1 MDTGRQMTM
10 KKFSALAL
18 IFAAFAANAQ
28 YNDSPLSDLYQSE
41 VVTSMKDQ
49 VGFLASA
56 ALEGRKA
63 GSEGEKEAAIYF
75 SEVLSSY
82 GVDVIS
88 GSEGDVFG
96 LRQESGDTLTSRNV
110 IGFIPGYDKN
120 LKDHYIVIGARL
132 DNLGTVDYTVDGEK
146 RTKIFYGANGNASG
160 LSLLLQLSRM
170 LNTNSVL
177 LKRSVIIA
185 AFGSSIEQ
193 GAGAW
198 YFLNRSF
205 AAADKI
211 DAMINLD
218 MLGTASGGFYA
229 FTASNQDMND
239 VLNELQSTLQPV
251 QPKIVAEEPVN
262 SCHRQFYEKEI
273 PSVFFTTGMYPEYN
287 TVRDTPSVLEYEDME
302 RELEY
307 IYNFSLK
314 LVNGKKPEF
323 YRGEPPRKN
332 IFDKD
337 GVVNY
342 YDCDVRPTFLGSPDP
357 AVFLQKWV
365 YAYLKYPQ
373 KAVENGIQ
381 GRVLVD
387 FVIDEKGKVTDVKV
401 AKGVDPLLDDE
412 AVKVISAS
420 PSWKPARLHGE
431 KVKCRISLYVEFR
444 LQKKTDK
451 SNGLRFKTY

>member
-1 MDTGRQMTM
+1 MTM

-63 GSEGEKEAAIYF
+63 GSEGEKEAAVYF

-132 DNLGTVDYTVDGEK
+132 DNLGTVDYTVDGET

-160 LSLLLQLSRM
+160 LSLLLHLSRM

>member
-1 MDTGRQMTM
+1 MIM
-10 KKFSALAL
+10 KKFLAL
-18 IFAAFAANAQ
+18 SLILAAFSANAQ
-28 YNDSPLSDLYQSE
+28 YKDSPLSELYQSE

-49 VGFLASA
+49 VGFFASA

-63 GSEGEKEAAIYF
+63 GSEGEREAAAF
-75 SEVLSSY
+75 FAEELASN

-88 GSEGDVFG
+88 GTDGDVFG

-120 LKDHYIVIGARL
+120 LKDHYIVIAARL
-132 DNLGTVDYTVDGEK
+132 DNLGMAEFAVNGEK
-146 RTKIFYGANGNASG
+146 QTKIFYGANGNASG

-170 LNTNSVL
+170 LSTNSVL

-185 AFGSSIEQ
+185 AFGSSLEQ

-205 AAADKI
+205 SASDKI

-229 FTASNQDMND
+229 YTASNQDLND
-239 VLNELQSTLQPV
+239 MLNEMQSTLQPV
-251 QPKIVAEEPVN
+251 QPRIVAEEPVN

-273 PSVFFTTGMYPEYN
+273 PSVLFTTGMYPEYN
-287 TVRDTPSVLEYEDME
+287 TVRDTPSILEFEDME

-307 IYNFSLK
+307 LYNFSLK
-314 LVNGKKPEF
+314 LVNGRKAEF
-323 YRGEPPRKN
+323 YRGEPPKKN
-332 IFDKD
+332 ALDKD
-337 GVVNY
+337 GIVNY
-342 YDCDVRPTFLGSPDP
+342 YDCDIRPTFLGSPDP

-431 KVKCRISLYVEFR
+431 KVKCRLSLYVEFR

>member
-1 MDTGRQMTM
+1 MTM